1 MGCRAL
7 LQGIFWT
14 HLLLASFT
22 FLALDSGFFT
32 TSATWEA
39 QNLLIAT
46 LEKELGETDFNNVF
60 YLTQSIQNI
69 ISLQHTV
76 NITLL

>member
-1 MGCRAL
+1 MPCPPPGDL
-7 LQGIFWT
+7 LDPSFTGIFT
-14 HLLLASFT
+14 SV
-22 FLALDSGFFT
+22 ALDSGFFT

-46 LEKELGETDFNNVF
+46 FEKELGETTFNNVF

-69 ISLQHTV
+69 ISLQHAV
-76 NITLL
+76 NITLF

>member
-1 MGCRAL
+1 MGCHAL
-7 LQGIFWT
+7 LQGLFWT

-22 FLALDSGFFT
+22 SLALDSGFFT

-46 LEKELGETDFNNVF
+46 FEKELGETTFNNVF

-69 ISLQHTV
+69 ISLQHAV
-76 NITLL
+76 NITLF